1 MTIKQEI
8 EKINKDT
15 EYIKETVE
23 ELQDMQD
30 DDFTSKL
37 WNIEDVKDFKY
48 NDKEI
53 NFKSNIGKVT
63 MNYSDA
69 FEILWGTLD
78 ALGILTPEVEEL
90 LIYADKK
97 HDLGKY

>member
-1 MTIKQEI
+1 
-8 EKINKDT
+8 
-15 EYIKETVE
+15 
-23 ELQDMQD
+23 
-30 DDFTSKL
+30 
-37 WNIEDVKDFKY
+37 
-48 NDKEI
+48 
-53 NFKSNIGKVT
+53 